1 MYDRLRVPR
10 ESGNPY
16 NLIRI
21 IPAEEKNMS
30 NLEIKGLHAL
40 TDRRRAE
47 LRSLIEVIKMVI
59 EGGAA
64 AIQLRDKDVQ

>member
-1 MYDRLRVPR
+1 
-10 ESGNPY
+10 
-16 NLIRI
+16 
-21 IPAEEKNMS
+21 MS

-47 LRSLIEVIKMVI
+47 PRSLIEVIKMVI